1 MVSDKKMISLN
12 ENFKNTKDKEA
23 KIMLKEPPIIK
34 PQFLNDK
41 EMTMM
46 KKRTPKL
53 YEYIKN

>member
-12 ENFKNTKDKEA
+12 EKFKNTKEKEA
-23 KIMLKEPPIIK
+23 KIMLKEPPTTL